1 MITLAMPDEQLLHHF
16 PEAAALAV
24 LDAALAAAELALR
37 AEHPTVDDVPFD
49 PEHDVAPSLLTAHLI
64 LSRSAELRSLIEL
77 YYAAVRR
84 AVRFQDEADTADG
97 DRLF

>member
-1 MITLAMPDEQLLHHF
+1 MTTIAMPDPQLLDLF

-24 LDAALAAAELALR
+24 LDAALAATELVLR

-49 PEHDVAPSLLTAHLI
+49 TEHDLVPSLLTAHLI
-64 LSRSAELRSLIEL
+64 LSRSAELRDLLQL
-77 YYAAVRR
+77 YSAAVRR
-84 AVRFQDEADTADG
+84 AVHFQDDPDTADS

>member
-1 MITLAMPDEQLLHHF
+1 MTTIAMPDPQLLDLF

-24 LDAALAAAELALR
+24 LDAALAAAELVLR

-64 LSRSAELRSLIEL
+64 LSRSAELRSLLEL

>member
-1 MITLAMPDEQLLHHF
+1 MTTIAMPDPQLLDLF

-24 LDAALAAAELALR
+24 LDAALAATELVLR

-49 PEHDVAPSLLTAHLI
+49 PEHDLVPSLLTAHLI
-64 LSRSAELRSLIEL
+64 LSRSAELRDLLQL
-77 YYAAVRR
+77 YSAAVRR
-84 AVRFQDEADTADG
+84 AVHFQDDPDTADS